1 MKLFSQGMI
10 FSMIILII
18 SLILFRDHAVGI
30 FIGWLLPILA
40 GTVTMSFIASARKK
54 GSITLTKTIAK
65 GFVLKM
71 IYYGISILFLFK
83 YSSFQPIPFVCSFSG
98 FFIGLHVLEAV
109 IIKRISESYSAIQ
122 NKEIAQ

>member
-1 MKLFSQGMI
+1 MV
-10 FSMIILII
+10 ILVI
-18 SLILFRDHAVGI
+18 SLILFRDYAVGI

-40 GTVTMSFIASARKK
+40 GTVTMSFIASERKK
-54 GSITLTKTIAK
+54 GSIALTKAIAK

-98 FFIGLHVLEAV
+98 FFIGLHILEAV
-109 IIKRISESYSAIQ
+109 IIKRISESYNTIQ

>member
-1 MKLFSQGMI
+1 MA
-10 FSMIILII
+10 ILVI
-18 SLILFRDHAVGI
+18 SLILFRDYAVGI

-40 GTVTMSFIASARKK
+40 GTVTMFFIAEKQKK
-54 GSITLTKTIAK
+54 GSIALTKAIAK

-98 FFIGLHVLEAV
+98 FFIGLHILEAV
-109 IIKRISESYSAIQ
+109 IIKRISESYNTIQ